1 MLMKIISIFLLMAM
15 YSSLI
20 YAQFNT
26 VSTSSRIYK
35 IATEADT
42 SSEISTSINK
52 VSKERREVCDVVDMK
67 RQLILHYM
75 SVSFPLK
82 QLRINSPFGKRKDP
96 FTGKNAQHNGIDLFA
111 QSDDVYSIMQG
122 KVVKSGVDKKAGIYV
137 KMQYGDYTVSYC
149 HLSKAVV
156 KRGDIVN
163 AGDVIGISGNTGTRS
178 TGEHVHISV
187 KYKSHYIDPTIL
199 FDYVRET
206 QQECLQKLKDLA

>member
-1 MLMKIISIFLLMAM
+1 MAIFSTLG
-15 YSSLI
+15 

-26 VSTSSRIYK
+26 VSPNSRVYK
-35 IATEADT
+35 IAKEADT
-42 SSEISTSINK
+42 SNEISTSVDDDSNNK
-52 VSKERREVCDVVDMK
+52 REVCDVENMK
-67 RQLILHYM
+67 QQLILHYT

-82 QLRINSPFGKRKDP
+82 QLRVNSPFGKRKDP
-96 FTGKNAQHNGIDLFA
+96 FTGKKAQHNGVDLFA
-111 QSDDVYSIMQG
+111 RNDEVYSIMLG
-122 KVVKSGVDKKAGIYV
+122 DVIKSGVDRKSGIYV
-137 KMQYGDYTVSYC
+137 KMQYGEYTVSYC

-163 AGDVIGISGNTGTRS
+163 AGEIIGISGNTGTRS

-206 QQECLQKLKDLA
+206 QQECLQKLKELV

>member
-1 MLMKIISIFLLMAM
+1 MC
-15 YSSLI
+15 SSLS

-26 VSTSSRIYK
+26 VSPNSRVYK
-35 IATEADT
+35 IAKEADT
-42 SSEISTSINK
+42 SNEISTSVDDDSNNK
-52 VSKERREVCDVVDMK
+52 REVCDVENMK
-67 RQLILHYM
+67 QQLILHYT

-82 QLRINSPFGKRKDP
+82 QLRVNSPFGKRKDP
-96 FTGKNAQHNGIDLFA
+96 FTGKKAQHNGVDLFA
-111 QSDDVYSIMQG
+111 RNDEVYSIMLG
-122 KVVKSGVDKKAGIYV
+122 DVIKSGVDRKSGIYV
-137 KMQYGDYTVSYC
+137 KMQYGEYTVSYC

-163 AGDVIGISGNTGTRS
+163 AGEIIGISGNTGTRS

-206 QQECLQKLKDLA
+206 QQECLQKLKELV

>member
-1 MLMKIISIFLLMAM
+1 MAM
-15 YSSLI
+15 CSSLS

-26 VSTSSRIYK
+26 VSPNSRVYK
-35 IATEADT
+35 IAKEADT
-42 SSEISTSINK
+42 SNEISTSVDDDSNNK
-52 VSKERREVCDVVDMK
+52 REVCDVENMK
-67 RQLILHYM
+67 QQLMLHYT

-82 QLRINSPFGKRKDP
+82 QLRVNSPFGKRKDP

-111 QSDDVYSIMQG
+111 RSDDVYSIMQG
-122 KVVKSGVDKKAGIYV
+122 KVIKSGVDRKSGIYV

-163 AGDVIGISGNTGTRS
+163 AGEIIGISGNTGTRS

-206 QQECLQKLKDLA
+206 QQECLQKLKELV

>member
-1 MLMKIISIFLLMAM
+1 MAIFSTLG
-15 YSSLI
+15 

-26 VSTSSRIYK
+26 VSPNSRVYK
-35 IATEADT
+35 IAKEADT
-42 SSEISTSINK
+42 SNEISTSVDNDSNNK
-52 VSKERREVCDVVDMK
+52 REVCDVKDMK
-67 RQLILHYM
+67 RQLILHYT

-82 QLRINSPFGKRKDP
+82 QLHVNSPFGKRKDP

-111 QSDDVYSIMQG
+111 RSDDVYSIMQG
-122 KVVKSGVDKKAGIYV
+122 KVIKSGVDKKSGIYV
-137 KMQYGDYTVSYC
+137 KMEYGDYTVSYC

-163 AGDVIGISGNTGTRS
+163 AGEIIGISGNTGTRS

-199 FDYVRET
+199 FDFVRET
-206 QQECLQKLKDLA
+206 QQECLQKLKELV

>member
-1 MLMKIISIFLLMAM
+1 MAIFSTLG
-15 YSSLI
+15 

-26 VSTSSRIYK
+26 VSPNSRVYK
-35 IATEADT
+35 IAKEADT
-42 SSEISTSINK
+42 SNEISTSINK

-137 KMQYGDYTVSYC
+137 KMQYRDYTVSYC

-163 AGDVIGISGNTGTRS
+163 AGEIIGISGNTGTRS
-178 TGEHVHISV
+178 TGEHVHISI

-199 FDYVRET
+199 FDFVRET
-206 QQECLQKLKDLA
+206 QLECLQKLKELV

>member
-1 MLMKIISIFLLMAM
+1 MAM
-15 YSSLI
+15 CSSLS

-26 VSTSSRIYK
+26 VSPNSRVYK
-35 IATEADT
+35 IAKEADT
-42 SSEISTSINK
+42 SNEISTSVDNDSNNK
-52 VSKERREVCDVVDMK
+52 REVCDVKDMK
-67 RQLILHYM
+67 RQLILHYT

-82 QLRINSPFGKRKDP
+82 QLHVNSPFGKRKDP

-111 QSDDVYSIMQG
+111 RSDDVYSIMQG
-122 KVVKSGVDKKAGIYV
+122 KVIKSGVDKKSGIYV
-137 KMQYGDYTVSYC
+137 KMEYGDYTVSYC

-163 AGDVIGISGNTGTRS
+163 AGEIIGISGNTGTRS
-178 TGEHVHISV
+178 TGEHVHISI

-206 QQECLQKLKDLA
+206 QQECLQKLKELV

>member
-1 MLMKIISIFLLMAM
+1 MC
-15 YSSLI
+15 SSLS
-20 YAQFNT
+20 YAQFTT
-26 VSTSSRIYK
+26 VSPNSRVYK

-42 SSEISTSINK
+42 SNENSASDSNESNK
-52 VSKERREVCDVVDMK
+52 REVCDVEDMR

-75 SVSFPLK
+75 SVSLPLK
-82 QLRINSPFGKRKDP
+82 QLRVNSPFGKRKDP

-111 QSDDVYSIMQG
+111 RSDDVYSIMQG
-122 KVVKSGVDKKAGIYV
+122 TVIKSGVDKKSGIYV

-156 KRGDIVN
+156 KRGDVVN
-163 AGDVIGISGNTGTRS
+163 AGEIIGISGNTGTRS

-206 QQECLQKLKDLA
+206 QQECLQKLKELV

>member
-1 MLMKIISIFLLMAM
+1 MAIFSTLG
-15 YSSLI
+15 

-26 VSTSSRIYK
+26 VSPNSRVYK
-35 IATEADT
+35 IAKEADT
-42 SSEISTSINK
+42 SNEISTSVDNDSNNK
-52 VSKERREVCDVVDMK
+52 REVCDVKDMK
-67 RQLILHYM
+67 RQLILHYT

-82 QLRINSPFGKRKDP
+82 QLHVNSPFGKRKDP

-111 QSDDVYSIMQG
+111 RSDDVYSIMQG
-122 KVVKSGVDKKAGIYV
+122 KVIKSGVDRKSGIYV

-163 AGDVIGISGNTGTRS
+163 AGEIIGISGNTGTRS

-199 FDYVRET
+199 FDFVRET
-206 QQECLQKLKDLA
+206 QLECLQKLKELV

>member
-1 MLMKIISIFLLMAM
+1 MAM
-15 YSSLI
+15 CSSLS

-26 VSTSSRIYK
+26 VSPNSRVYK
-35 IATEADT
+35 IAKEADT
-42 SSEISTSINK
+42 SNEISTSVDDDSNNK
-52 VSKERREVCDVVDMK
+52 REVCDVENMK
-67 RQLILHYM
+67 QQLMLHYT

-82 QLRINSPFGKRKDP
+82 QLRVNSPFGKRKDP

-111 QSDDVYSIMQG
+111 RSDDVYSIMQG
-122 KVVKSGVDKKAGIYV
+122 KVIKSGVDRKSGIYV

-163 AGDVIGISGNTGTRS
+163 AGEIIGISGNTGTRS

-187 KYKSHYIDPTIL
+187 KYKSHYIDPTRL

-206 QQECLQKLKDLA
+206 QQECLQKLKELV

>member
-1 MLMKIISIFLLMAM
+1 MC
-15 YSSLI
+15 SSLS

-26 VSTSSRIYK
+26 VSPNSRVYK
-35 IATEADT
+35 IAKEADT
-42 SSEISTSINK
+42 SNEISTSVDDDSNNK
-52 VSKERREVCDVVDMK
+52 REVCDVENMK
-67 RQLILHYM
+67 QQLMLHYT

-82 QLRINSPFGKRKDP
+82 QLRVNSPFGKRKDP

-111 QSDDVYSIMQG
+111 RSDDVYSIMQG
-122 KVVKSGVDKKAGIYV
+122 KVIKSGVDRKSGIYV

-163 AGDVIGISGNTGTRS
+163 AGEIIGISGNTGTRS

-206 QQECLQKLKDLA
+206 QQECLQKLKELV

>member
-1 MLMKIISIFLLMAM
+1 MC
-15 YSSLI
+15 SSLS

-26 VSTSSRIYK
+26 VSFNSRVYK
-35 IATEADT
+35 IAKEADT
-42 SSEISTSINK
+42 SNEISTSVDDDSNNK
-52 VSKERREVCDVVDMK
+52 REVCDVENMK
-67 RQLILHYM
+67 QQLILHYT

-82 QLRINSPFGKRKDP
+82 QLRVNSPFGKRKDP
-96 FTGKNAQHNGIDLFA
+96 FTGKKAQHNGVDLFA
-111 QSDDVYSIMQG
+111 RNDEVYSIMLG
-122 KVVKSGVDKKAGIYV
+122 DVIKSGVDRKSGIYV
-137 KMQYGDYTVSYC
+137 KMQYGEYTVSYC

-163 AGDVIGISGNTGTRS
+163 AGEIIGISGNTGTRS

-206 QQECLQKLKDLA
+206 QQECLQKLKELV

>member
-1 MLMKIISIFLLMAM
+1 MAIFSTLG
-15 YSSLI
+15 

-26 VSTSSRIYK
+26 VSPNSRVYK
-35 IATEADT
+35 IATETDT
-42 SSEISTSINK
+42 SNEISASISNESYK
-52 VSKERREVCDVVDMK
+52 REVCDVVDMK

-75 SVSFPLK
+75 SVSLPLK
-82 QLRINSPFGKRKDP
+82 QLRVNSPFGKRKDP

-111 QSDDVYSIMQG
+111 RSDDVYSIMQG
-122 KVVKSGVDKKAGIYV
+122 KVIKSGVDKKSGIYV
-137 KMQYGDYTVSYC
+137 KMEYGDYTVSYC

-156 KRGDIVN
+156 KRGDVVY

-199 FDYVRET
+199 FDFVRET
-206 QQECLQKLKDLA
+206 QQECLQKLKELG

>member
-1 MLMKIISIFLLMAM
+1 MKTISIFLLMAM
-15 YSSLI
+15 CSTLG

-26 VSTSSRIYK
+26 VSRNSRVYK
-35 IATEADT
+35 IATETDT
-42 SSEISTSINK
+42 SNEISTSARNESNK
-52 VSKERREVCDVVDMK
+52 RKVRNVEDRK
-67 RQLILHYM
+67 RQLILHYT

-82 QLRINSPFGKRKDP
+82 QLRVNSPFGKRKDP
-96 FTGKNAQHNGIDLFA
+96 FTGKNTQHNGIDLFA
-111 QSDDVYSIMQG
+111 RSDDVYSIMQG
-122 KVVKSGVDKKAGIYV
+122 KVIWSGIDKKSGIYV

-163 AGDVIGISGNTGTRS
+163 AGEVIGISGNTGTRS

-199 FDYVRET
+199 FDYVKET
-206 QQECLQKLKDLA
+206 QQECLQKLKELV

>member
-1 MLMKIISIFLLMAM
+1 MAM
-15 YSSLI
+15 CSSLS

-26 VSTSSRIYK
+26 VSPNSRVYK
-35 IATEADT
+35 IAKEADT
-42 SSEISTSINK
+42 SNEISTSVDDDSNNK
-52 VSKERREVCDVVDMK
+52 REVCDVENMK
-67 RQLILHYM
+67 QQLILHYT

-82 QLRINSPFGKRKDP
+82 QLRVNSPFGKRKDP
-96 FTGKNAQHNGIDLFA
+96 FTGKKAQHNGVDLFA
-111 QSDDVYSIMQG
+111 RNDEVYSIMLG
-122 KVVKSGVDKKAGIYV
+122 DVIKSGVDRKSGIYV
-137 KMQYGDYTVSYC
+137 KMQYGEYTVSYC

-163 AGDVIGISGNTGTRS
+163 AGEIIGISGNTGTRS

-206 QQECLQKLKDLA
+206 QQECLQKLKELV

>member
-1 MLMKIISIFLLMAM
+1 MAIFSTLG
-15 YSSLI
+15 

-26 VSTSSRIYK
+26 VSPNSRVYK
-35 IATEADT
+35 IATETDT
-42 SSEISTSINK
+42 SNEISASISNESYK
-52 VSKERREVCDVVDMK
+52 REVCDVVDMK

-75 SVSFPLK
+75 SVSLPLK
-82 QLRINSPFGKRKDP
+82 QLRVNSPFGKRKDP

-111 QSDDVYSIMQG
+111 RSDDVYSIMQG
-122 KVVKSGVDKKAGIYV
+122 KVIKSGVYKKSGIYV
-137 KMQYGDYTVSYC
+137 KMEYGDYTVSYC

-156 KRGDIVN
+156 KRGDVVY

-199 FDYVRET
+199 FDFVRET
-206 QQECLQKLKDLA
+206 QQECLQKLKELG

>member
-1 MLMKIISIFLLMAM
+1 MAIC
-15 YSSLI
+15 SSLS

-26 VSTSSRIYK
+26 VSPNSRVCK
-35 IATEADT
+35 LATEADT
-42 SSEISTSINK
+42 SNEISTSVDNDSNNK
-52 VSKERREVCDVVDMK
+52 REVCDVKDMK
-67 RQLILHYM
+67 RQLILHYT

-82 QLRINSPFGKRKDP
+82 QLHVNSPFGKRKDP

-111 QSDDVYSIMQG
+111 RSDDVYSIMQG
-122 KVVKSGVDKKAGIYV
+122 KVIKSGVDKKSGIYV
-137 KMQYGDYTVSYC
+137 KMEYGDYTVSYC

-163 AGDVIGISGNTGTRS
+163 AGEIIGISGNTGTRS

-199 FDYVRET
+199 FDFVRET
-206 QQECLQKLKDLA
+206 QLECLQKLKELV

>member
-1 MLMKIISIFLLMAM
+1 MAIC
-15 YSSLI
+15 SSLS

-26 VSTSSRIYK
+26 VSPNSRVYK
-35 IATEADT
+35 LATEADT
-42 SSEISTSINK
+42 SNEISTSVDNDSNNK
-52 VSKERREVCDVVDMK
+52 REVCDVKDMK
-67 RQLILHYM
+67 RQLILHYT

-82 QLRINSPFGKRKDP
+82 QLHVNSPFGKRKDP
-96 FTGKNAQHNGIDLFA
+96 FTGKNAQHNGIDL
-111 QSDDVYSIMQG
+111 
-122 KVVKSGVDKKAGIYV
+122 SGVDKKSGIYV
-137 KMQYGDYTVSYC
+137 KMEYGDYTVSYC

-163 AGDVIGISGNTGTRS
+163 AGEIIGISGNTGTRS

-206 QQECLQKLKDLA
+206 QQECLQKLKELV

>member
-1 MLMKIISIFLLMAM
+1 MKTISIFLLMAIC
-15 YSSLI
+15 SSLS

-26 VSTSSRIYK
+26 VSPNSRVYK
-35 IATEADT
+35 LATEADT
-42 SSEISTSINK
+42 SNEISTSVDNDSNNK
-52 VSKERREVCDVVDMK
+52 REVCDVKDMK
-67 RQLILHYM
+67 RQLILHYT

-82 QLRINSPFGKRKDP
+82 QLHVNSPFGKRKDP

-111 QSDDVYSIMQG
+111 RSDDVYSIMQG
-122 KVVKSGVDKKAGIYV
+122 KVIKSGVDKKSGIYV
-137 KMQYGDYTVSYC
+137 KMEYGDYTVSYC

-163 AGDVIGISGNTGTRS
+163 AGEIIGISGNTGTRS
-178 TGEHVHISV
+178 TGEHVHISI

>member
-1 MLMKIISIFLLMAM
+1 MTIC
-15 YSSLI
+15 SSLS

-26 VSTSSRIYK
+26 VSPNSRVYK
-35 IATEADT
+35 IAKEADT
-42 SSEISTSINK
+42 SNEISTSVDDDSNNK
-52 VSKERREVCDVVDMK
+52 REVCDVENMK
-67 RQLILHYM
+67 QQLILHYT

-82 QLRINSPFGKRKDP
+82 QLHVNSPFGKRKDP

-111 QSDDVYSIMQG
+111 RSDDVYSIMQG
-122 KVVKSGVDKKAGIYV
+122 KVIKSGVDKKSGIYV
-137 KMQYGDYTVSYC
+137 KMEYGDYTVSYC

-163 AGDVIGISGNTGTRS
+163 AGEIIGISGNTGTRS

-206 QQECLQKLKDLA
+206 QQECLQKLKELV

>member
-1 MLMKIISIFLLMAM
+1 MKTILIFLLMAIF
-15 YSSLI
+15 STLG

-26 VSTSSRIYK
+26 VSPNSRVYK
-35 IATEADT
+35 IAKEADT
-42 SSEISTSINK
+42 SNEISTSVDDDSNNK
-52 VSKERREVCDVVDMK
+52 REVCDVENMK
-67 RQLILHYM
+67 QQLMLHYT

-82 QLRINSPFGKRKDP
+82 QLRVNSPFGKRKDP

-111 QSDDVYSIMQG
+111 RSDDVYSIMQG
-122 KVVKSGVDKKAGIYV
+122 KVIKSGVDRKSGIYV

-163 AGDVIGISGNTGTRS
+163 AGEIIGISGNTGTRS

-206 QQECLQKLKDLA
+206 QQECLQKLKELV

>member
-1 MLMKIISIFLLMAM
+1 MAIFSTLG
-15 YSSLI
+15 

-26 VSTSSRIYK
+26 VSPNSRVYK
-35 IATEADT
+35 IAKEADT
-42 SSEISTSINK
+42 SNEISTSVDDDSNNK
-52 VSKERREVCDVVDMK
+52 REVCDVENMK
-67 RQLILHYM
+67 QQLMLHYT

-82 QLRINSPFGKRKDP
+82 QLRVNSPFGKRKDP

-111 QSDDVYSIMQG
+111 RSDDVYSIMQG
-122 KVVKSGVDKKAGIYV
+122 KVIKSGVDRKSGIYV

-163 AGDVIGISGNTGTRS
+163 AGEIIGISGNTGTRS

-199 FDYVRET
+199 FDFVRET
-206 QQECLQKLKDLA
+206 QQECLQKLKELV

>member
-1 MLMKIISIFLLMAM
+1 M

-35 IATEADT
+35 IATETDT

-96 FTGKNAQHNGIDLFA
+96 FTGKKTQHNGVDLFA
-111 QSDDVYSIMQG
+111 RNDEVYSIMLG
-122 KVVKSGVDKKAGIYV
+122 DVIKSGVDRKSGIYV
-137 KMQYGDYTVSYC
+137 KIQYGEYTVLYC
-149 HLSKAVV
+149 HLSKVAV
-156 KRGDIVN
+156 KRGDVVY

>member
-1 MLMKIISIFLLMAM
+1 MKTISIFLLMAM
-15 YSSLI
+15 CSSLS

-26 VSTSSRIYK
+26 VSPNSRVYK
-35 IATEADT
+35 IAKEADT
-42 SSEISTSINK
+42 SNEISTSVDDDSNNK
-52 VSKERREVCDVVDMK
+52 REVCDVENMK
-67 RQLILHYM
+67 QQLILHYT

-82 QLRINSPFGKRKDP
+82 QLRVNSPFGKRKDP
-96 FTGKNAQHNGIDLFA
+96 FTGKKAQHNGVDLFA
-111 QSDDVYSIMQG
+111 RNDEVYSIMLG
-122 KVVKSGVDKKAGIYV
+122 DVIKSGVDRKSGIYV
-137 KMQYGDYTVSYC
+137 KMQYGEYTVSYC

-163 AGDVIGISGNTGTRS
+163 AGEIIGISGNTGTRS

-206 QQECLQKLKDLA
+206 QQECLQKLKELV

>member
-1 MLMKIISIFLLMAM
+1 MAIC
-15 YSSLI
+15 SSLS

-26 VSTSSRIYK
+26 VSPNSRVYK
-35 IATEADT
+35 IAKEADT
-42 SSEISTSINK
+42 SNEISTSVDDDSNNK
-52 VSKERREVCDVVDMK
+52 REVCDVENMK
-67 RQLILHYM
+67 QQLMLHYT

-82 QLRINSPFGKRKDP
+82 QLRVNSPFGKRKDP

-111 QSDDVYSIMQG
+111 RSDDVYSIMQG
-122 KVVKSGVDKKAGIYV
+122 KVIKSGVDKKSGIYV
-137 KMQYGDYTVSYC
+137 KMEYGDYTVSYC

-163 AGDVIGISGNTGTRS
+163 AGEIIGISGNTGTRS

-206 QQECLQKLKDLA
+206 QQECLQKLKELV

>member
-1 MLMKIISIFLLMAM
+1 MKTISIFLLMAIC
-15 YSSLI
+15 SSLS

-26 VSTSSRIYK
+26 VSPNSRVCK
-35 IATEADT
+35 LATEADT
-42 SSEISTSINK
+42 SNEISTSVDNDSNNK
-52 VSKERREVCDVVDMK
+52 REVCDVKDMK
-67 RQLILHYM
+67 RQLILHYT

-82 QLRINSPFGKRKDP
+82 QLHVNSPFGKRKDP

-111 QSDDVYSIMQG
+111 RSDDVYSIMQG
-122 KVVKSGVDKKAGIYV
+122 KVIKSGVDKKSGIYV
-137 KMQYGDYTVSYC
+137 KMEYGDYTVSYC

-163 AGDVIGISGNTGTRS
+163 AGEIIGISGNTGTRS

-199 FDYVRET
+199 FDFVRET
-206 QQECLQKLKDLA
+206 QLECLQKLKELV